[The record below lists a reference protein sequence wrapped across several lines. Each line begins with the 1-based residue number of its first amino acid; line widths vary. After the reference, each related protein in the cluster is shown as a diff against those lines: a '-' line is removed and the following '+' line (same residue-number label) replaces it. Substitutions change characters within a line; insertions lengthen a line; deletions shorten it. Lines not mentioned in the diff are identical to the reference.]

1 MPAIQRAIV
10 WLRRRPHTSFQ
21 CTAELA
27 FSFEANA
34 IAPISQQSAPEYK
47 GEALGWVEEHIATLD
62 GCSDVSCHRFS
73 ENDAFVHS

>member
-1 MPAIQRAIV
+1 MPAIQRAII

-34 IAPISQQSAPEYK
+34 IAPISQQSAPKYR
-47 GEALGWVEEHIATLD
+47 GGALVWVKEHIATLD
-62 GCSDVSCHRFS
+62 GCPEVSCHRIS
-73 ENDAFVHS
+73 EDDAFVHS